1 MLEIKDNNRFFI
13 HSLHHEITVKC
24 LSLKQP
30 YAHLLA
36 SGKKTVE
43 LRKWNTKFR
52 GQFLIH
58 ASLNIDN
65 AACKRLDI
73 DQQPLTKGGII
84 GKAYLSDVK
93 YYGTKREF
101 QSDKIRHFAPTS
113 FYDKGFRYG
122 FLIRNSKQFTYPL
135 PLAGKLRFFE
145 VDL

>member
-1 MLEIKDNNRFFI
+1 
-13 HSLHHEITVKC
+13 VKC

-30 YAHLLA
+30 YAHLFA

-58 ASLNIDN
+58 ASLSIDH

-73 DQQPLTKGGII
+73 NQEPLTKGGII
-84 GKAYLSDVK
+84 GKAHLYDVHH
-93 YYGTKREF
+93 YGTKSEF
-101 QSDKIRHFAPTS
+101 QSDKKKHFASTS
-113 FYDKGFRYG
+113 FYDNGSRYG
-122 FLIRNSKQFTYPL
+122 FLIRNAEMFNNHIPYG
-135 PLAGKLRFFE
+135 GKLRFFE

>member
-1 MLEIKDNNRFFI
+1 M
-13 HSLHHEITVKC
+13 KC

-58 ASLNIDN
+58 ASLSIDH

-73 DQQPLTKGGII
+73 NQEPLTKGGII
-84 GKAYLSDVK
+84 GKAHLYDVHH
-93 YYGTKREF
+93 YGTKSEF
-101 QSDKIRHFAPTS
+101 QSDKKKHFASKTITEFEMETS
-113 FYDKGFRYG
+113 AD
-122 FLIRNSKQFTYPL
+122 I
-135 PLAGKLRFFE
+135 E
-145 VDL
+145 

>member
-1 MLEIKDNNRFFI
+1 M
-13 HSLHHEITVKC
+13 KC

-58 ASLNIDN
+58 ASLSIDH

-73 DQQPLTKGGII
+73 NQEPLTKGGII
-84 GKAYLSDVK
+84 GKHICMMSITMEL
-93 YYGTKREF
+93 RE
-101 QSDKIRHFAPTS
+101 
-113 FYDKGFRYG
+113 
-122 FLIRNSKQFTYPL
+122 NSKVTRKSTSLQQAFMIMVP
-135 PLAGKLRFFE
+135 
-145 VDL
+145 DMDS

>member
-1 MLEIKDNNRFFI
+1 M
-13 HSLHHEITVKC
+13 KC

-58 ASLNIDN
+58 ASLNTDN

-73 DQQPLTKGGII
+73 DQQLLTKGGII

-101 QSDKIRHFAPTS
+101 QSDKIRHFAPTT